1 MSSVDNRVVQMT
13 FDNASF
19 EKKIDQT
26 IKSLD
31 ALKTSIDKTGQ
42 STGLQDVNDAV
53 KKFDISKMALDV
65 SGTSKKFLALST
77 VALTALSQITKSA
90 ISAGASMVKS
100 LSFDLIMGGFEE
112 YETNMRSIQTILAN
126 TASDNTNLSQVNAAL
141 DELNNYADLT
151 IYNFAEMA
159 RNIGTFTAAGV
170 DLETSTQ
177 SIKGI
182 ANLAA
187 ISGSNSAQAS
197 TAMYQLSQAISSGT
211 VKLMDWNSVVN
222 AGMGGEVFQRALF
235 ETGKT
240 LGTIADVPL
249 EQTFEQWTDAGNT
262 FRGSLQDGWI
272 TSDVLTTT
280 LQGFTG
286 EMEDA
291 ELAALGFSEAQI
303 VNIQKMGVL
312 GVEAATKVRTLTQ
325 LFDTAKEAVGS
336 GWSLTFRTVIGDFEQ
351 ATVLFTSISDTFTK
365 VIDKSSDKRNT
376 MLADW
381 SQWGGRAFLIESLG
395 KVFTELGRVITVVS
409 SAFRDVFPA
418 KTAQD
423 LYLLTLDFKRFADAI
438 GPKVSKNL
446 ANIKRIVTGVAN
458 GFKIFSTIVS
468 EAVKFA
474 IDFFKAFS
482 GSSSKSALDKAS
494 DLALKVTTLKEAL
507 VDEGGISTFFD
518 GLRDKIDPIKEK
530 FEALRLK
537 LAGIRDTA
545 KEMFDKF
552 VIFGQKVLD
561 FFKLGTDAAGAMGGA
576 LNRRFSFL
584 SDLLPEFNL
593 SSLLETGGAIV
604 KQITDFVG
612 GIFKALTSSFA
623 DADYD
628 SAFDVL
634 NTGIFAAIAAA
645 AVRFVSSD
653 GIFGGITESIGELTG
668 VLEAMQTDLKA
679 TALMKIGV
687 AVALLAASMFVLST
701 IDSASLTKALA
712 AMAVGFGQLVL
723 VMVVLTKLSLGG
735 GALKLSALATTM
747 ILLAGAILILALAVK
762 VMASMS
768 LEELGKGLGGVAVA
782 LGLMI
787 GALRLMPKDA
797 KIIKSAVAIGLLSGA
812 MLILALAMKIMA
824 TMSWEEIA
832 KGLVTVLLSLTAFVL
847 ALDNFPKEKEVLK
860 SAAAIA
866 VMAGSLLILSLA
878 MKILAT
884 LSWEELAKGLGGIA
898 ALLTGLVIALRM
910 MPKNMAL
917 QAAGLLA
924 LALAIGTMA
933 AAVVTLSALSIGE
946 LIKGL
951 AGVAAVLLILAGA
964 MQIMQGSI
972 GGAIA
977 LGIASAAIYILA
989 RAVAKMASIGL
1000 FDMIKAFVG
1009 LAAAIVILAVAA
1021 NLLSPVLPAMI
1032 LLGIAMTAIG
1042 IGVAAMGIGFK
1053 AIASGL
1059 QTFVRLFGTAGET
1072 IGLIIQVIFGL
1083 FDDFVAAMVE
1093 SFKVLLVKGR
1103 ELLPEFFAF
1112 LSEFMAG
1119 LGQLIIEYIPILGA
1133 ILTTFIEE
1141 VIAIALKLVPQLV
1154 DAAFTLIT
1162 SFMETMTERLPEI
1175 VTLGADLVI
1184 GVINGLAEKVPEFVT
1199 AVVGLIVAFIDG
1211 LADNIELI
1219 IEAGA
1224 NLIISFIEGIG
1235 KNSLKIIDAG
1245 FNTLVEFLEGL
1256 ADSIRKNKKRLTDA
1270 GKEILDAIFGGII
1283 EGAEPVIE
1291 FFTSL
1296 PGKILGWLAGFGT
1309 LLYNKGKALLTGIK
1323 NGIDFGIT
1331 AVKTFFTGLVGK
1343 VLGWVGPTATTLF
1356 DKGWNFLVGLYNG
1369 VIGFV
1374 NDKLMPWFSGLPGK
1388 VAGWVKNAST
1398 ALVTV
1403 GKNLVIGL
1411 WNGIH
1416 SKFYGWMRGKLGYL
1430 WNLIPGWIKSA
1441 LGIKSPSR
1449 VMMAIGENIGD
1460 GLGIGIYSTQRDLY
1474 RAASSM
1480 STAVT
1485 EGFDVDPKELTNP
1498 IRDAVR
1504 DAVSMM
1510 DDMDDLN
1517 PTITPVLDLSKVQ
1530 KDASGLNGLLGN
1542 QKVTAKAIA
1551 LTQNQPATNTESVE
1565 ASSGNVMFEQ
1575 NIYSPKE
1582 LSAAEIYRQTRNQIT
1597 IAKEELD
1604 VR

>member
-31 ALKTSIDKTGQ
+31 ALKTSIDKAGQ
-42 STGLQDVNDAV
+42 STGLQDMNDAV

-90 ISAGASMVKS
+90 ITAGASMAKS
-100 LSFDLIMGGFEE
+100 LSLDLIMGGFQE
-112 YETNMRSIQTILAN
+112 YEINMRSIQTILAN
-126 TASDNTNLSQVNAAL
+126 TAADGTNLTMVNEAL

-187 ISGSNSAQAS
+187 ISGSNSQQAS
-197 TAMYQLSQAISSGT
+197 TAMYQLSQAIASGT

-235 ETGKT
+235 ETGKA
-240 LGTIADVPL
+240 LGTIADVPID
-249 EQTFEQWTDAGNT
+249 QTFDQWTEAGNT

-272 TSDVLTTT
+272 TSEVLTAT
-280 LQGFTG
+280 LKGFTG
-286 EMEDA
+286 EMKDA
-291 ELAALGFSEAQI
+291 ELAAMGFSEAQI
-303 VNIQKMGVL
+303 VNIQEMGKL

-351 ATVLFTSISDTFTK
+351 ATELFTGVSDAFTK
-365 VIDKSSDKRNT
+365 IIDSSSDKRNT
-376 MLADW
+376 LLSDW
-381 SQWGGRAFLIESLG
+381 SDWGGRAFLIESLG
-395 KVFTELGRVITVVS
+395 KVFTELGRVVTTVGA
-409 SAFRDVFPA
+409 AFREVFPA

-438 GPKVSKNL
+438 GPKVTNNL
-446 ANIKRIVTGVAN
+446 SNIKRIVTGVAS

-474 IDFFKAFS
+474 FDFFKVFS

-494 DLALKVTTLKEAL
+494 DLALKVTSLKEAL
-507 VDEGGISTFFD
+507 VDEGGIATFFD
-518 GLRDKIDPIKEK
+518 GLRDKIDPIKDKIES
-530 FEALRLK
+530 LRKK
-537 LAGIRDTA
+537 LEGVRDTA

-593 SSLLETGGAIV
+593 SSLFETGGAIV
-604 KQITDFVG
+604 KQITDFVSS
-612 GIFKALTSSFA
+612 IFEALTSSFA

-653 GIFGGITESIGELTG
+653 GIFGGLTESIGELTG

-679 TALMKIGV
+679 TALMKIGA

-712 AMAVGFGQLVL
+712 AMAVGFGQLVA
-723 VMVVLTKLSLGG
+723 VMVVMSKVSLGAG
-735 GALKLSALATTM
+735 TVKLAALATTL
-747 ILLAGAILILALAVK
+747 ILLASAILVLSVAVK
-762 VMASMS
+762 IMASMS
-768 LEELGKGLGGVAVA
+768 LEELAKGLGAVGVA

-787 GALRLMPKDA
+787 AALRLMPKDA
-797 KIIKSAVAIGLLSGA
+797 KIIKSAAAIGLLAGA
-812 MLILALAMKIMA
+812 MLVLSIAMKIMA
-824 TMSWEEIA
+824 SMSWEELA
-832 KGLVTVLLSLTAFVL
+832 KGLGSVMVALTAFVL
-847 ALDNFPKEKEVLK
+847 ALNSMPKEKEVLK
-860 SAAAIA
+860 SAVAIG
-866 VMAGSLLILSLA
+866 VMAGSLLILSIA

-884 LSWEELAKGLGGIA
+884 LSWEELGKGLTGIV
-898 ALLTGLVIALRM
+898 ALLAGLIVTLRL

-924 LALAIGTMA
+924 LALAIGSMA
-933 AAVVTLSALSIGE
+933 NAVVTLSALNITE
-946 LIKGL
+946 LVKGL
-951 AGVAAVLLILAGA
+951 GGLAAVLLILAA
-964 MQIMQGSI
+964 SMKIMQGSI
-972 GGAIA
+972 GGAFA
-977 LGIASAAIYILA
+977 LGVASAAIFVLA

-1000 FDMIKAFVG
+1000 FDMIKAFIG

-1021 NLLSPVLPAMI
+1021 NLLSPVLPAMV
-1032 LLGIAMTAIG
+1032 LLGVAMAAIG
-1042 IGVAAMGIGFK
+1042 IGMAGIGIGFK

-1072 IGLIIQVIFGL
+1072 IGLIMQVLFGL
-1083 FDDFVAAMVE
+1083 FDDFVEALVD
-1093 SFKVLLVKGR
+1093 SFRVLLSKGT
-1103 ELLPEFFAF
+1103 ELLPEFFEF

-1119 LGQLIIEYIPILGA
+1119 LGQLIIEYIPTLGA
-1133 ILTTFIEE
+1133 ILTTFVEE
-1141 VIAIALKLVPQLV
+1141 VIAIALTLVPQLI

-1175 VTLGADLVI
+1175 VTLGAGLVI
-1184 GVINGLAEKVPEFVT
+1184 AFIEGIAKKIPEFVT
-1199 AVVGLIVAFIDG
+1199 AVVDLIVAFIDG
-1211 LADNIELI
+1211 ISDNLGRI

-1235 KNSLKIIDAG
+1235 ENALKVVDAG
-1245 FNTLVEFLEGL
+1245 FNTLISFLEGL
-1256 ADSIRKNKKRLTDA
+1256 ADSIRENRSDLVDA
-1270 GKEILDAIFGGII
+1270 GLDVLDAIFEGVTEGIKPI
-1283 EGAEPVIE
+1283 LE
-1291 FFTSL
+1291 FFTGFVSSVLGWIGDVLTSL
-1296 PGKILGWLAGFGT
+1296 YNKGKDLIDGMFSGIEEGVKTVSNFFTGLIGDVLGWVGDTAESLSTKGWNLIVGLYNGAISFVNERLIPWFSGLLGKILGWIG
-1309 LLYNKGKALLTGIK
+1309 
-1323 NGIDFGIT
+1323 NGY
-1331 AVKTFFTGLVGK
+1331 
-1343 VLGWVGPTATTLF
+1343 TTL
-1356 DKGWNFLVGLYNG
+1356 VH
-1369 VIGFV
+1369 
-1374 NDKLMPWFSGLPGK
+1374 
-1388 VAGWVKNAST
+1388 
-1398 ALVTV
+1398 V
-1403 GKNLVIGL
+1403 GKNLIIGL
-1411 WNGIH
+1411 WNGVV
-1416 SKFYGWMRGKLGYL
+1416 SMSSWLWGKLT
-1430 WNLIPGWIKSA
+1430 GWVNDWVLGPIKWAAS
-1441 LGIKSPSR
+1441 IFSPSR
-1449 VMMAIGENIGD
+1449 ETKKLGVYLAEGLAVGIDDGSSMVKKSSIGIANTALANMTPDLRKLKTTMGKVGDIIADEGEN
-1460 GLGIGIYSTQRDLY
+1460 LTYS
-1474 RAASSM
+1474 
-1480 STAVT
+1480 
-1485 EGFDVDPKELTNP
+1485 PKITP
-1498 IRDAVR
+1498 IL
-1504 DAVSMM
+1504 
-1510 DDMDDLN
+1510 DMDQF
-1517 PTITPVLDLSKVQ
+1517 K
-1530 KDASGLNGLLGN
+1530 KDASGLNGLIGD
-1542 QKVTAKAIA
+1542 QKVTAKGIA
-1551 LTQNQPATNTESVE
+1551 RARNQPAPIS
-1565 ASSGNVMFEQ
+1565 SSGESGGDVVFEQ

-1582 LSAAEIYRQTRNQIT
+1582 LSASEIYRQTRNQIT